1 MENHLTNDDI
11 TNEEADLE
19 HDYEHGDV
27 EDDELEAAAG
37 LYHEN

>member
-11 TNEEADLE
+11 TNEEAGLE

-27 EDDELEAAAG
+27 EDDELEAAG
-37 LYHEN
+37 LYL